1 MKNGYFILLLFFC
14 VNVLYGQKAKKPKI
28 NYFMNVDV
36 GFIFEKYDGFDDR
49 IYERISSQRIL
60 KKGNN
65 YLGFGPISF
74 GFSKIKNKKLSELQL
89 EWVNLKSYFKAL
101 SPTAQ
106 IGLDTVLAPRTS
118 RSLSLHYFYSLYQM
132 GEKNIFY
139 IGPSLGAGYIRH
151 RLGNE
156 YNFVSSSIMPPVSTS
171 CVCLHLGIRMHYQIV
186 LSKFWRLNIA
196 SRLVLLDAG
205 FYRDRR
211 LDPSLPPRAQISS
224 EGIRAEFWRE
234 QYPLTVGLSYRIK

>member
-1 MKNGYFILLLFFC
+1 MKNVYFVLLLFFC
-14 VNVLYGQKAKKPKI
+14 VNVLYGQRAKKPKI

-89 EWVNLKSYFKAL
+89 EWIDLKSNTILHYSNTNNFLFTDSK
-101 SPTAQ
+101 PQ
-106 IGLDTVLAPRTS
+106 TS
-118 RSLSLHYFYSLYQM
+118 RSLSIHYFYSLYQI
-132 GEKNIFY
+132 GEKNIFD

-151 RLGNE
+151 RLGDE
-156 YNFVSSSIMPPVSTS
+156 YYSFANYTPLSTS
-171 CVCLHLGIRMHYQIV
+171 CVCLHLGIRMNYQIV

>member
-1 MKNGYFILLLFFC
+1 MKNGYFFLLLFFC
-14 VNVLYGQKAKKPKI
+14 VNVLYGQRAKKPKV

-49 IYERISSQRIL
+49 ISELIYPPRIL

-74 GFSKIKNKKLSELQL
+74 GFSKIKNTKLSELQV
-89 EWVNLKSYFKAL
+89 EWINLKSDFTGL
-101 SPTAQ
+101 SWKSN
-106 IGLDTVLAPRTS
+106 GLDTMVIPRTS

-132 GEKNIFY
+132 GKKNIFY
-139 IGPSLGAGYIRH
+139 VGPSLGAGYIRH
-151 RLGNE
+151 RLGNDYTFS
-156 YNFVSSSIMPPVSTS
+156 YNAPLSTS
-171 CVCLHLGIRMHYQIV
+171 CVCLHLGIRMNYQIV

-196 SRLVLLDAG
+196 FRLILLDAG
-205 FYRDRR
+205 FYRDRK
-211 LDPSLPPRAQISS
+211 LDRNLPIKAHITY